1 MLKVFPT
8 KGNSKYKWTK
18 HFNQIYEKGT
28 SSFVPLI
35 AVFSDGVFHL
45 IIKLSKKQ
53 SSAQFS
59 ALPII
64 LTLFVTV
71 VLICSNIS

>member
-8 KGNSKYKWTK
+8 KGNSKYKRTE

-28 SSFVPLI
+28 SSFVALT
-35 AVFSDGVFHL
+35 AVFRDGFFHL
-45 IIKLSKKQ
+45 IFKLSKKQ

-59 ALPII
+59 QCL
-64 LTLFVTV
+64 
-71 VLICSNIS
+71 